1 MKILVTA
8 DLHLDLWQRA
18 GRDPFAAILPVLG
31 TLDAL
36 IVAGDLANDPLR
48 NWPRALDRIAHL
60 IDPEKVHIIP
70 GNHDYYHWHL
80 DGDDRL
86 HALTEAA
93 GMNFAQKSALEIGG
107 VRFLCCTLWTDYR
120 LTGDPA
126 AAMRLARRTMND
138 HLLIARDA
146 AGGLAA
152 PEDMLKVHDD
162 HLAWLTA
169 EISRHFAGRTAIVTH
184 HGPSPGAA
192 GPIDALTPAFC
203 SDLDEWILNHQP
215 DLWLFGHT
223 HRPLAAQVGNTPV
236 VNISLGY
243 PDEVHPGNEARPLLR
258 GLIDTDAPDLLIH
271 DREDRQ

>member
-8 DLHLDLWQRA
+8 DLHLDLWQLA
-18 GRDPFAAILPVLG
+18 GRDPLAAILPVLG

-36 IVAGDLANDPLR
+36 IVAGDVANDPLR
-48 NWPRALDRIAHL
+48 HWPRSLDRIAKL
-60 IDPEKVHIIP
+60 IDPAKVHIVP
-70 GNHDYYHWHL
+70 GNHDYHRWHL
-80 DGDDRL
+80 GGDARL
-86 HALTEAA
+86 RALAEAA
-93 GMNFAQKSALEIGG
+93 GMSFAQKAAPEIGK

-120 LTGDPA
+120 LTGDPW
-126 AAMRLARRTMND
+126 AAMTMARRAMND

-146 AGGLAA
+146 GGGFAA
-152 PEDMLKVHDD
+152 PEDLAAIHSD

-169 EISRHFAGRTAIVTH
+169 RIAQPFPGRTVIVTH

-192 GPIDALTPAFC
+192 GPIDSLTPAFC
-203 SDLDEWILNHQP
+203 SDLDEWILHHQP

-243 PDEVHPGNEARPLLR
+243 PGEVHPGDETRLMLR
-258 GLIDTDAPDLLIH
+258 GLIDTDAPDLLVH
-271 DREDRQ
+271 VREDRQ